1 MILRQALLRFKH
13 GLIDSSNRLSSW
25 VEEDRECCTW
35 AGIECD
41 NSTGHVHQIHLRGP
55 YGLCAGDYNTFEE
68 YEKDSEQT
76 LTGDISPS
84 LLDLKQLRHL
94 DLSCNDFGGIQV
106 PNFIGSLENMRYLN
120 LLNSKFSGIIP
131 SQMGNLSKLHVLCLG
146 NFRYASESTSMIN
159 MQWLSNLRVLHHL
172 DMSGMDL
179 SKATDWHHV
188 MNTLPSLVELYFSA
202 CELSNIYPYV
212 PSVNL
217 TSLSLLDLSFNNFTS
232 SVPGWM
238 FSIPGLVSLDLGGCH
253 FHGIIP
259 SNIYSFHNLTSL
271 ELLRVSGNEFMN
283 SSSILKDL
291 SSSNL
296 ALLDISHCG
305 VSSSVLDSLH
315 NLTSLLSLDL
325 DRNQLTRGIPES
337 LCNLCN
343 VREIDFSLN
352 SFRNISLAYLLEI
365 FFECESHALE
375 SLSLYENYIVGIIPH
390 SIRKLYSLRSLDLSL
405 NQISGPI
412 TNSIGQLSLLEGL
425 FLSNNQLNGSFPY
438 WIGRL
443 SLLKTL
449 DLSHNQLEGSLP
461 NSIGQ
466 LSKLID
472 LDFSY
477 NFLTG
482 VVTES
487 HFAKLASLNYLDGS
501 HNSLTLKLL
510 DANWIPPFKL
520 QRLYI
525 SSWVLGPQFPLWL
538 QRQKDLMFLDISN
551 TSIFSP
557 MPESFVR
564 SFPSLYYLDMSLN
577 QIQGSLTLLDIPTTL
592 EVINLSSNEFWGL
605 LHHLLCSNGV
615 TGMMVLNLGNNHLS
629 GAIPECWEKWLSL
642 VVLNLENN
650 DLSGEIPRTLGS
662 VPSSLNLLNMHRN
675 KISGILPPSLMNLTY
690 LEILQLGGNELRGS
704 IPAWIGTKLTFLRIL
719 NLRSNNFDGN
729 VPHELCYLSH
739 VHILD
744 LAHNNLSGNIP
755 RCFSNFNVLSGIE
768 TNSLLQFSFSFG
780 YGSFIVD
787 DSLVTKGREDTYS
800 IILGLVRLLDLSSNK
815 FYGDIPSEL
824 TTLQKLQFLN
834 LSRNQLTGYIPQN
847 IGDMKALESLD
858 LSLNKLSGE
867 LPMSLARLISLSSFN
882 VSYNNLIGRIP
893 TSTQIQSFNESS
905 FFGNKLCGAPLANG
919 CVSVEGL
926 TNTTQEHKEDNEKDW
941 VLIISIV
948 VGFVTGFWIIVGPMI
963 AIRSWRIAY
972 FRLWDKLRFRA
983 ECLFVDDMDTGIK
996 TCDTFSFYYRDS
1008 VSALSLSRMSLTI

>member
-1 MILRQALLRFKH
+1 
-13 GLIDSSNRLSSW
+13 
-25 VEEDRECCTW
+25 
-35 AGIECD
+35 
-41 NSTGHVHQIHLRGP
+41 
-55 YGLCAGDYNTFEE
+55 
-68 YEKDSEQT
+68 
-76 LTGDISPS
+76 
-84 LLDLKQLRHL
+84 
-94 DLSCNDFGGIQV
+94 
-106 PNFIGSLENMRYLN
+106 
-120 LLNSKFSGIIP
+120 
-131 SQMGNLSKLHVLCLG
+131 
-146 NFRYASESTSMIN
+146 
-159 MQWLSNLRVLHHL
+159 
-172 DMSGMDL
+172 
-179 SKATDWHHV
+179 
-188 MNTLPSLVELYFSA
+188 MNTLPSLVELYLSA
-202 CELSNIYPYV
+202 CELSNISRV

-217 TSLSLLDLSFNNFTS
+217 TSLSLLDLSFNNFNS
-232 SVPGWM
+232 SVPGWI
-238 FSIPGLVSLDLGGCH
+238 FSIIGLVSLDLGGCH

-259 SNIYSFHNLTSL
+259 SSIYSFRNLTSL

-325 DRNQLTRGIPES
+325 YQNQLTRGIPKS

-343 VREIDFSLN
+343 VREIEFSLN
-352 SFRNISLAYLLEI
+352 NFHNISLAYLLES
-365 FFECESHALE
+365 FFECESPALE
-375 SLSLYENYIVGIIPH
+375 SLSLSENYIVGIIPH
-390 SIRKLYSLRSLDLSL
+390 SIRKLSSLRSLDLSL

-425 FLSNNQLNGSFPY
+425 GLSNNQLNGSFPY

-449 DLSHNQLEGSLP
+449 DLSHNRLEGSLP
-461 NSIGQ
+461 HSIGQ
-466 LSKLID
+466 LSKLIY

-477 NFLTG
+477 NFLMG

-487 HFAKLASLNYLDGS
+487 HFAKLVSLNYLDGTR
-501 HNSLTLKLL
+501 NNLTLKLQ
-510 DANWIPPFKL
+510 DANWIPAFKL

-538 QRQKDLMFLDISN
+538 QSQKDLMFLDISN
-551 TSIFSP
+551 TSISSP

-564 SFPSLYYLDMSLN
+564 SFPGLYYLDMSLN

-615 TGMMVLNLGNNHLS
+615 TGVVVLNLGNNHLS
-629 GAIPECWEKWLSL
+629 GAIQECWEKWLSL

-662 VPSSLNLLNMHRN
+662 VPSSLHVLNMHGN

-690 LEILQLGGNELRGS
+690 LEILQLGGNELRGI
-704 IPAWIGTKLTFLRIL
+704 IPTWIGTKLTFLRIL

-739 VHILD
+739 VQILD

-755 RCFSNFNVLSGIE
+755 RCFNNFNVLSGIE
-768 TNSLLQFSFSFG
+768 TNSMLQFSFFFG
-780 YGSFIVD
+780 YGSIIVD

-800 IILGLVRLLDLSSNK
+800 TILGLVRLLDLSSNK
-815 FYGDIPSEL
+815 LYGDIPSEL
-824 TTLQKLQFLN
+824 TALKKLQFLN
-834 LSRNQLTGYIPQN
+834 LSRNQLTGNIPQN

-858 LSLNKLSGE
+858 LSLNKLSSE

-905 FFGNKLCGAPLANG
+905 FFGNKLCGAPLVNG
-919 CVSVEGL
+919 CVSVDGL

-948 VGFVTGFWIIVGPMI
+948 VGFVAGFWIIVGPLI

-972 FRLWDKLRFRA
+972 FRLWDKLRYM
-983 ECLFVDDMDTGIK
+983 VYDVTHK
-996 TCDTFSFYYRDS
+996 Y
-1008 VSALSLSRMSLTI
+1008 LSLVF